1 MQGGRGSPEKI
12 KRSGR
17 WLVTGLIYIAGEFDT
32 VNRSKCGQK
41 GSWVDNDP
49 HFWNDPPTW
58 GICRN
63 DLRAKADEGDYVFFV
78 LPKKGRHPQ
87 MIFGYLRIETI
98 ISHADAFHLPSLQGK
113 RMGRKMPNGNII
125 VDAKGKYNR
134 FDANV
139 HKYKFEKIKQ
149 HYAIGDPTR
158 SRMLSDQEIRRLAP
172 DFLGVLG
179 DVVGKHGTR
188 AIDIISRRGRKI
200 DARQVKM
207 LLQWLRR

>member
-1 MQGGRGSPEKI
+1 MHGY
-12 KRSGR
+12 
-17 WLVTGLIYIAGEFDT
+17 IYIASAFET
-32 VNRSKCGQK
+32 VNRSACGQK
-41 GSWVDNDP
+41 GCWVDNDP
-49 HFWNDPPTW
+49 HFWNEPPTW

-63 DLRAKADEGDYVFFV
+63 DLRAQANEGDYVFFV

-98 ISHADAFHLPSLQGK
+98 MSHTDAFRLHSLRSK

-125 VDAKGKYNR
+125 VDAKGKYNQ
-134 FDANV
+134 FDGNV

-149 HYAIGDPTR
+149 HYAIGDR
-158 SRMLSDQEIRRLAP
+158 SNSRMLTDRQIRRLAP
-172 DFLGVLG
+172 EFLGVLG

-200 DARQVKM
+200 DAGQVKM
-207 LLQWLRR
+207 LLQWLKSGL